1 MYDTYSVFTNTCC
14 IVLVTTKYDVIFI
27 NSSREQTMW
36 QQGYLLLY
44 CSLLVLKLSVARI
57 FVSSDSLPHFAKRT
71 DHTTKKLLSTPINM
85 TESSPINRAHN
96 KENKRYHSMM
106 YYYVHL
112 YYNIGLTKRQQ
123 DKEHLQ
129 MWYIYDDDDDD
140 GG

>member
-1 MYDTYSVFTNTCC
+1 
-14 IVLVTTKYDVIFI
+14 
-27 NSSREQTMW
+27 
-36 QQGYLLLY
+36 
-44 CSLLVLKLSVARI
+44 
-57 FVSSDSLPHFAKRT
+57 
-71 DHTTKKLLSTPINM
+71 M

-140 GG
+140 GGWIFHDESDRSPTIHQNDRW